1 MTITVWDLSRKV
13 NHLSKVI
20 WDRKFITEFTSLIS
34 STRIGKPALM
44 MDVKVFKD
52 KTADGLMERTSP
64 ILGEIEL
71 KMMHKAEGDQ

>member
-1 MTITVWDLSRKV
+1 
-13 NHLSKVI
+13 
-20 WDRKFITEFTSLIS
+20 
-34 STRIGKPALM
+34 M